1 MILDGK
7 VGVIE
12 EVLKEYQSSTSL
24 IKESDGFFKYNATK
38 KGDDDNDDGKIV
50 VIAFPPSGNDPTKDN
65 IKDKKDSNNNI
76 EMQMK
81 EKYKNL
87 FRR

>member
-7 VGVIE
+7 VSVIE

-65 IKDKKDSNNNI
+65 IKDNKKDN
-76 EMQMK
+76 EKK
-81 EKYKNL
+81 EDK
-87 FRR
+87 